1 MLEVI
6 PLTSGQVQVPLPG
19 GGLIGIT
26 PDGTPGF
33 GRSVELRGSGIFIGT
48 ALLDQIVVVDDG
60 EKTIFSLDDGD
71 NFYISGSGV
80 TAFGN
85 AGEDNFTGGDGD
97 DTFYGGAGFDRAE
110 GGNGNDLIFG
120 ELEGERLDG
129 QAGSDT
135 LFGGMGSDVVRD
147 RGGVEGDE
155 NLLYGGQ
162 GDDRVESENGN
173 DRLWGDLGDDN
184 LTAGTGS
191 DTLTGG
197 SGFDILTGNDFFGFS
212 PDQAQDLFA
221 LEITGQFDLITDF
234 EDGVDRLILPAG
246 VLFEDLVIAQVGED
260 AAALDALGSRW
271 FNEPTDI
278 VIRLANSGEVLSVL
292 NGNGTGLTVDSISVE
307 DFIDSS
313 FQ

>member
-6 PLTSGQVQVPLPG
+6 PLTLGQVQVPLPG
-19 GGLIGIT
+19 GGSIGIT

-48 ALLDQIVVVDDG
+48 ALLDQIVVADDG
-60 EKTIFSLDDGD
+60 EKTIFGLDDGD
-71 NFYISGSGV
+71 SFYISGSGV

-85 AGEDNFTGGDGD
+85 AGDDNFTGGDGD
-97 DTFYGGAGFDRAE
+97 DTFYGGAGLDWIN
-110 GGNGNDLIFG
+110 GGNGNDLLFG
-120 ELEGERLDG
+120 ELDGERLDG

-135 LFGGMGSDVVRD
+135 IFGGMGNDVVRD
-147 RGGVEGDE
+147 RGGAEGDE
-155 NLLYGGQ
+155 NWLYGGQ
-162 GDDRVESENGN
+162 GDDGISSENGN
-173 DRLWGDLGDDN
+173 DRLWGDMGDDR

-212 PDQAQDLFA
+212 PDQAQDFFA

-234 EDGVDRLILPAG
+234 EDGVDRLILPVG
-246 VLFEDLVIAQVGED
+246 ISFEDLDIAQVGED
-260 AAALDALGSRW
+260 AAALDALGSFW
-271 FNEPTDI
+271 SNEPIDI

-292 NGNGTGLTVDSISVE
+292 NGNGTGLTVDLISAE
-307 DFIDSS
+307 DFIDIN
-313 FQ
+313 F